1 MSRSVAAQQGEI
13 AAVAHGERLSLPA
26 SNPFALARRVPF
38 GGRIS
43 SGIAGD
49 KFDGQFARGCTVGQR
64 IKHPKPLDQPPV
76 LSRTGSKAERELLHI
91 YKMAIL
97 ITRTSGEWEKSRSV

>member
-26 SNPFALARRVPF
+26 SNPFALARRIPF

-49 KFDGQFARGCTVGQR
+49 KFDGQFARGCTAGQR
-64 IKHPKPLDQPPV
+64 IEQPKPLDQTPV
-76 LSRTGSKAERELLHI
+76 L
-91 YKMAIL
+91 
-97 ITRTSGEWEKSRSV
+97 